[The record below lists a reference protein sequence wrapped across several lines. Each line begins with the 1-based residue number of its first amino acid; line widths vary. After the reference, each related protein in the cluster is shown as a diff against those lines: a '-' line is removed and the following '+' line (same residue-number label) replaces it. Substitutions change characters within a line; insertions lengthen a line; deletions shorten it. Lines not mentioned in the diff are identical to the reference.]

1 MNVAMLCQSRPLEV
15 FAATALQDS
24 GLALTSY
31 LHLPALL
38 GALRSVEPRAV
49 LLQDDHEQLP
59 DSLAALRLHGAQSL
73 PVIVLGNGDS
83 AHISRALQLGADDY
97 AVIGEGGDRLVHRV
111 TGRIASRHARPS
123 PTSLRAGP
131 CVLHAPTQSLSL
143 HDGEV
148 SLTSR
153 EFALAWTL
161 FENLGR
167 VVSMRTLSTEIWGRP
182 SDIGKRTIEQHVYK
196 LRRKLSQDRTD
207 SKVVPKIQTVYGV
220 GYRMHL

>member
-1 MNVAMLCQSRPLEV
+1 MHAVLLCHSRPLEA
-15 FAATALQDS
+15 FAATALRGS
-24 GLALTSY
+24 GLTLTAY
-31 LHLPALL
+31 PHLPALL
-38 GALRSVEPRAV
+38 AAVRSTEPCAV
-49 LLQDDHEQLP
+49 LLQDDHEHLR
-59 DSLAALRLHGAQSL
+59 DSLAALRMNTTQAL
-73 PVIVLGNGDS
+73 PVI
-83 AHISRALQLGADDY
+83 
-97 AVIGEGGDRLVHRV
+97 VIGEGGDSLAHRV
-111 TGRIASRHARPS
+111 RGRIASRRARPN

-131 CVLHAPTQSLSL
+131 CVLHAPTQSISL
-143 HDGEV
+143 HDCEV

-167 VVSMRTLSTEIWGRP
+167 VVSMRTLSNEIWGRP

-196 LRRKLSQDRTD
+196 LRRKLGQGRPD

>member
-1 MNVAMLCQSRPLEV
+1 MNVALLCHSRPLEV
-15 FAATALQDS
+15 FATLAMQDS

-31 LHLPALL
+31 PHLPALL
-38 GALRSVEPRAV
+38 SAVRSIDPRAV
-49 LLQDDHEQLP
+49 LLQDDHEHLP
-59 DSLAALRLHGAQSL
+59 DSLAALRLHGTQSL
-73 PVIVLGNGDS
+73 PVIVVGNGDS
-83 AHISRALQLGADDY
+83 VNISRALQLGADDY

-111 TGRIASRHARPS
+111 RGRIASRQVRPN

-131 CVLHAPTQSLSL
+131 CVLHAPTQSLCV

-196 LRRKLSQDRTD
+196 LRRKLGQDHAGTRA
-207 SKVVPKIQTVYGV
+207 VPKIQTVYGV
-220 GYRMHL
+220 GYRLHL